1 MTNPQVLTRM
11 ASFVFFVTLA
21 GVGDAADLVQSYRL
35 AQERDPVFAAA
46 RTTLEAFQ
54 QKVPQAR
61 AGLLPTFGAAANTG
75 WNDNRQLRPNPQTDR
90 YNNNGYSVSLNQP
103 LFRWQ
108 NWVGYDQ
115 SKLVVAQAELKF
127 GQAEQELI
135 LRVAQGYFD
144 VLSAAENHAAARF
157 ARESIRERLDAA
169 RTSVE
174 VGVGTRTDLRD
185 AEARFELAKA
195 QEIAADAELK
205 VRRRALDAIVGERLP
220 TLAGVRA
227 GTRLEMPQP
236 ADVDRWVENAQ
247 ANNLVVRQQ
256 QLALEIA
263 GREVDKQRAGH
274 YPTLDLVASAGRTN
288 GWENTLNTAED
299 TNYSNIGVQLNVPIF
314 QGGLVVA
321 REREASAL
329 RGTAQS
335 DVETAK
341 RAAEVAVFQQYLGV
355 TSGFAQVESYIAA
368 VKAAEQALA
377 LTRDAFLLGERPL
390 IDVLNA
396 ENQLYF
402 ARRDLARAANDAIMA
417 RLRLKGSVGEL
428 GEPDVLAVNAIL
440 DPANP
445 R

>member
-21 GVGDAADLVQSYRL
+21 GVGEAADLVQSYRL

-127 GQAEQELI
+127 GQAEQDLI
-135 LRVAQGYFD
+135 LRVAQAYFD
-144 VLSAAENHAAARF
+144 VLSAAENLAAARF
-157 ARESIRERLDAA
+157 ARESIKERLDAA
-169 RTSVE
+169 RTSVD

-205 VRRRALDAIVGERLP
+205 VRRRALDAIVGERLQ

-236 ADVDRWVENAQ
+236 PDVDRWVENAQ

-263 GREVDKQRAGH
+263 GREVEKQRAG
-274 YPTLDLVASAGRTN
+274 RCC
-288 GWENTLNTAED
+288 
-299 TNYSNIGVQLNVPIF
+299 
-314 QGGLVVA
+314 
-321 REREASAL
+321 
-329 RGTAQS
+329 
-335 DVETAK
+335 
-341 RAAEVAVFQQYLGV
+341 
-355 TSGFAQVESYIAA
+355 
-368 VKAAEQALA
+368 
-377 LTRDAFLLGERPL
+377 
-390 IDVLNA
+390 
-396 ENQLYF
+396 
-402 ARRDLARAANDAIMA
+402 
-417 RLRLKGSVGEL
+417 
-428 GEPDVLAVNAIL
+428 
-440 DPANP
+440 
-445 R
+445 